1 MVSYGIVY
9 PIDHEALHDLAER
22 WENRSTAFGLMNNHL
37 GALDG
42 WLPRTEMPRDVSNQT
57 DYFSGHYQC
66 YGLNV
71 QAMCGPDLEFL
82 YVAVVAPG
90 RTNDIRAFGWCENLH
105 RWLESLPEQYFIS
118 AVGY

>member
-1 MVSYGIVY
+1 MGTIS
-9 PIDHEALHDLAER
+9 A
-22 WENRSTAFGLMNNHL
+22 
-37 GALDG
+37 
-42 WLPRTEMPRDVSNQT
+42 
-57 DYFSGHYQC
+57 

-90 RTNDIRAFGWCENLH
+90 RTNDIRAYGWCENLH

-118 AVGY
+118 ADNAYPISRSFVRLDGSFFLPESMFVGPADTMMCSHVQ